1 MKMKYEAVL
10 DSLQEEISLPL
21 TKEKYRVIDTAFTRQ
36 RKLNFSTLV
45 NLRLNLMN
53 KSTSVELSKHFSH
66 QNIQPVSKQAF
77 SQAIKKIKWEGFEHF
92 NNFFIKG
99 FYATNDY
106 QKFKDKYIVVAT
118 DGTTYELPYTP
129 ELVARFGVFDN
140 GQMSQ
145 SICMARSVKLF
156 DVLNKKT
163 ISTCLESYTSATKST
178 SEQVLF
184 ETCLENTKDL
194 IAPKEHNILLVG
206 DRYYPNFYYFKSLPE
221 QGFDFV
227 FRCKANFC
235 TEVSE
240 FAQSNQQEALLTI
253 NLKKGQRK
261 YGSTARR
268 LDKKIDN
275 IKVRCIRIN
284 APNRS
289 DKAMFLLTNLS
300 PKECTK
306 EEIGQVY
313 NMRWGE
319 ETSFNVDKNIIEME
333 NFSSKSVNGVL
344 QEFYAKTL
352 TANIASLVIEQAQ
365 EELDQQQQ
373 TKNNKYQYKINQ
385 AVAIGLIKDEIFS
398 FLNAKESASQWIE
411 RMTKLILAHRIPI
424 RPGRTYPK
432 KRKHKLKF
440 SMNMRRTT

>member
-1 MKMKYEAVL
+1 MKTKYKRIL
-10 DSLQEEISLPL
+10 SSLQEEISLPL

-53 KSTSVELSKHFSH
+53 KSTSIELSKYFS
-66 QNIQPVSKQAF
+66 QKNNQSVSKQAF

-92 NNFFIKG
+92 NNFFIKD
-99 FYATNDY
+99 FYETDDY
-106 QKFKDKYIVVAT
+106 QKFKDKYMVVAT
-118 DGTTYELPYTP
+118 DGTTYELPYTA
-129 ELVARFGVFDN
+129 ELVAHFGIFDN
-140 GQMSQ
+140 GQMRH

-163 ISTCLESYTSATKST
+163 ITTCLEPYTPTTKST

-184 ETCLENTKDL
+184 EACLENTKDL

-206 DRYYPNFYYFKSLPE
+206 DRYYPSFYYFKSLPE

-227 FRCKANFC
+227 FRCKSNFC
-235 TEVSE
+235 TEVSD
-240 FAQSNQQEALLTI
+240 FAQSGQQEALLNI

-261 YGSTARR
+261 YGSTASK

-284 APNRS
+284 APNRP
-289 DKAMFLLTNLS
+289 DKAMFLLTNLT

-313 NMRWGE
+313 NCLLY
-319 ETSFNVDKNIIEME
+319 TSPSPRDKRQSRMP
-333 NFSSKSVNGVL
+333 SS
-344 QEFYAKTL
+344 A
-352 TANIASLVIEQAQ
+352 
-365 EELDQQQQ
+365 
-373 TKNNKYQYKINQ
+373 
-385 AVAIGLIKDEIFS
+385 
-398 FLNAKESASQWIE
+398 
-411 RMTKLILAHRIPI
+411 
-424 RPGRTYPK
+424 
-432 KRKHKLKF
+432 
-440 SMNMRRTT
+440 